1 MISMPN
7 IRSAV
12 TRTLIGGAL
21 LASTAACSEKFFEVT
36 NPNLIDASTVDPTTT
51 APTLAASA
59 QQNFAYA
66 YGLLIH
72 YSAYFTDEMNVSD
85 TFPTRNEFGLRTVS
99 DLNGTLNSEV
109 WAPLSV
115 AAASTKTVL
124 DLALP
129 SPTTNINLARA
140 ATFRGFATLFMATDF
155 CTGTLSGGPE
165 LTTAALLDTAIFW
178 FDRANT
184 VGRANA
190 STDAVA
196 LANAALVGRA
206 RAKLQKGDNT
216 GALTDANAV
225 PAGFVFNLNYTD
237 DLANRNR
244 LGNREWIFTFDRG
257 GMSVP
262 VAFQIQD
269 GTGAKYDPRV
279 QWKGPTEHK
288 LQPQDQVPGGYFIQQ
303 KYTAYNSPIRL
314 ASRLEADYIAAEA
327 SGSVT
332 QQLALIAARRAAN
345 GQGAYAGATDAN
357 SVLTEL
363 FDQRAREFWLEGKR
377 LADFRRHPTNTN
389 YVPAS
394 GSVYV
399 KPGYANIGTQ
409 TCYPIPRVERDNN
422 PNFHK

>member
-1 MISMPN
+1 MPTL
-7 IRSAV
+7 RRAFA
-12 TRTLIGGAL
+12 RTVIGGTL
-21 LASTAACSEKFFEVT
+21 LASAACSNKFFEVT
-36 NPNLIDASTVDPTTT
+36 NPNLIDASTVDPTST
-51 APTLAASA
+51 ASILANSA
-59 QQNFAYA
+59 QQNFATA

-85 TFPTRNEFGLRTVS
+85 TFPTRNEFGLRTLS
-99 DLNGTLNSEV
+99 DLNGTLNGEV
-109 WAPLSV
+109 WQPLSL

-140 ATFRGFATLFMATDF
+140 ATFRGFSSLFMATDF
-155 CTGTLSGGPE
+155 CSGTLSGGPE
-165 LTTAALLDTAIFW
+165 LKTAALLDTAITW
-178 FDRANT
+178 FGTAIT
-184 VGRANA
+184 VGKANGTA
-190 STDAVA
+190 DGVA
-196 LANAALVGRA
+196 LANASLVGRA
-206 RAKLQKGDNT
+206 RAKLQQGDNP
-216 GALTDANAV
+216 GALADANAV
-225 PAGFVFNLNYTD
+225 PAGFNFNMNYTD

-244 LGNREWIFTFDRG
+244 LGNREFIFTFDRG

-269 GTGAKYDPRV
+269 AAGNKYDPRV

-288 LQPQDQVPGGYFIQQ
+288 LQPQDVVPGGFFIQQ

-327 SGSVT
+327 SQDVT
-332 QQLALIAARRAAN
+332 QQLALITARRAAN
-345 GQGAYAGATDAN
+345 GQPVYAGATDAT

-377 LADFRRHPTNTN
+377 LADFRRHPANTN

-399 KPGYANIGTQ
+399 KPGYANVGSQ
-409 TCYPIPRVERDNN
+409 TCYPVPRVERDNN
-422 PNFHK
+422 PNFTK